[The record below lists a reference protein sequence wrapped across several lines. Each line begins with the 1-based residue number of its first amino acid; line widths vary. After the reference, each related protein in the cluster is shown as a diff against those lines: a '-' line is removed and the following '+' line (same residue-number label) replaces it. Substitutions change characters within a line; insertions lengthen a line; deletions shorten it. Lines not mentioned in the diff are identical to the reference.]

1 MACRCG
7 WDCSCTSSF
16 GTRRRRASERRVEE
30 VAPAVGGT
38 ASLRSFLAG
47 RMFHSDGVGE
57 DYRVRN
63 DDLTS
68 FFRGDDRGA
77 GLNVIDRTLDASNA
91 DEITNTKRFLN
102 QQENAGKK
110 ILQNI
115 LKSKSNRDT
124 ADAQDFDQVGRLK
137 RWGNDGQRD

>member
-30 VAPAVGGT
+30 AAPAVRG
-38 ASLRSFLAG
+38 ASSLRSFLAG
-47 RMFHSDGVGE
+47 RMFHGDRVGE
-57 DYRVRN
+57 DDRVGN

-68 FFRGDDRGA
+68 FFRGDYGCARLD
-77 GLNVIDRTLDASNA
+77 VIDRTFDAGDANEIA
-91 DEITNTKRFLN
+91 DAKRFLN

-115 LKSKSNRDT
+115 LKSKPYRDA
-124 ADAQDFDQVGRLK
+124 ADAQNLDQVRRLK
-137 RWGNDGQRD
+137 